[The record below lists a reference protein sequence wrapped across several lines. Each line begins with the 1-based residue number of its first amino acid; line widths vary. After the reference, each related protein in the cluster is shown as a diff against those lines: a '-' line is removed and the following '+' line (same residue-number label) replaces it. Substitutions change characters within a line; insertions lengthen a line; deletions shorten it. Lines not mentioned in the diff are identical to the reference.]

1 MEVTAL
7 CFRLMMVLMVLLDSN
22 VHSQTDSSLF
32 LIVPNRLQ
40 FFQYE
45 SVSFHCELPDGS
57 SQLRGIRNNNQF
69 VPNCDM
75 RRTLTCNIEPA
86 YDTDSGEYWCETEG
100 GERSSTVNITV
111 TAGPVILESPARPVM
126 EGDDVTLHCR
136 NKIKSI
142 NLQAGFYKDGILM
155 KRSSVG
161 EMTINNVSRSD
172 EGLYRC
178 SISGV
183 GDSAESR
190 LTVREPQPSH
200 HRSSDIL
207 IPLWISVTLTLV
219 LVLLLLLGLFHF
231 RNHRVFLP
239 LYSSVFSETQT
250 AASHSGENQQ
260 TVSAEDDAD
269 GLTYAVVVKK
279 RRKNEDAADAAD
291 HLSLCLQ
298 TNHSRDPQTEEGH
311 KEQRRLTEGE
321 RRGRFTEQRA
331 THDY

>member
-22 VHSQTDSSLF
+22 VHSQTDGSLF

-126 EGDDVTLHCR
+126 EGDDVTLRCR
-136 NKIKSI
+136 HKTKSI

-260 TVSAEDDAD
+260 T
-269 GLTYAVVVKK
+269 
-279 RRKNEDAADAAD
+279 DAADN
-291 HLSLCLQ
+291 LSLCLQ
-298 TNHSRDPQTEEGH
+298 TNHSRDPQTEEVKVISDCDWSQVRKRSH
-311 KEQRRLTEGE
+311 EE
-321 RRGRFTEQRA
+321 RRAEREERKTLRWIRETRTSLCKHGSELSLS
-331 THDY
+331 

>member
-22 VHSQTDSSLF
+22 VHSQTDSPLF

-69 VPNCDM
+69 IPNCDM
-75 RRTLTCNIEPA
+75 RRTLTCNIHPA

-100 GERSSTVNITV
+100 GERSSSINITV
-111 TAGPVILESPARPVM
+111 T
-126 EGDDVTLHCR
+126 
-136 NKIKSI
+136 
-142 NLQAGFYKDGILM
+142 
-155 KRSSVG
+155 
-161 EMTINNVSRSD
+161 
-172 EGLYRC
+172 
-178 SISGV
+178 
-183 GDSAESR
+183 
-190 LTVREPQPSH
+190 EPQPSH
-200 HRSSDIL
+200 HRSSDVL

-239 LYSSVFSETQT
+239 LYSLVFSETQT
-250 AASHSGENQQ
+250 AVSHSGENQQ

-269 GLTYAVVVKK
+269 GVTYAVVVKK

-291 HLSLCLQ
+291 NLSLCLQ
-298 TNHSRDPQTEEGH
+298 TNHSRDPQTEEADKHSGV
-311 KEQRRLTEGE
+311 TEKDIVYSAVKVTKS
-321 RRGRFTEQRA
+321 RDA
-331 THDY
+331 

>member
-22 VHSQTDSSLF
+22 VHSQTDGSLF

-126 EGDDVTLHCR
+126 EGDDVTLRCR
-136 NKIKSI
+136 HKTKSI

-231 RNHRVFLP
+231 RNHR
-239 LYSSVFSETQT
+239 
-250 AASHSGENQQ
+250 
-260 TVSAEDDAD
+260 
-269 GLTYAVVVKK
+269 
-279 RRKNEDAADAAD
+279 DAADN
-291 HLSLCLQ
+291 LSLCLQ
-298 TNHSRDPQTEEGH
+298 TNHSRDPQTEEVKVISDCDWSQVRKRSH
-311 KEQRRLTEGE
+311 EE
-321 RRGRFTEQRA
+321 RRAEREERKTLRWIRETRTSLCKHGSELSLS
-331 THDY
+331 